1 MKISTTDRQ
10 RLISNNYI
18 FTTKEKIMFRL
29 ISVLLGIGI
38 GAVILSTL

>member
-1 MKISTTDRQ
+1 M
-10 RLISNNYI
+10 SNNYI